1 MSATSRWVGNG
12 LRAYPTARPPRRLRR
27 SARAEV
33 EEQAAR
39 SARAVGLDDGDGVTI
54 PWPFIHWL
62 VARVVALAFLLGTAW
77 VVYDSASAERFQ
89 VQSVRTSGNVLLT
102 QSEVAEVA
110 AVTGANVFWVNR
122 QDVATRIAG
131 IPAVQRVEVE
141 PVFPDIVEVRLVE
154 RRPTARWASGGQVY
168 LVDREG
174 VVLMPSRADPSA
186 GTSPEDLLPVVV
198 QVDDTPIGP
207 GARVDVGAIVA
218 SQQLAERLQGSGM
231 QPLAFEWSQANGL
244 EVPTTDG
251 WRARFD
257 GASDLGPQVA
267 ALSAI
272 RDRLRQVGRT
282 ASLIDVRW
290 AERPYYR

>member
-1 MSATSRWVGNG
+1 MSTTGRWVDNG
-12 LRAYPTARPPRRLRR
+12 IRAYPIGRPPRRLRR

-62 VARVVALAFLLGTAW
+62 LARAVALSFLLGTAW

-89 VQSVRTSGNVLLT
+89 VQSVRVSGNVLLT
-102 QSEVAEVA
+102 QWEVAEVA

-122 QDVATRIAG
+122 QDVAARIAQ

-141 PVFPDIVEVRLVE
+141 PVFPDIVDVRLVE
-154 RRPTARWASGGQVY
+154 RRPTARWASGGQIY

-174 VVLMPSRADPSA
+174 VVLTPANPDPSA
-186 GTSPEDLLPVVV
+186 GTPPEGTLPVVS
-198 QVDDTPIGP
+198 QVDDTPVGP

-218 SQQLAERLQGSGM
+218 SQQLADRLQGAGV

-257 GASDLGPQVA
+257 GTSDLGPQVA
-267 ALSAI
+267 ALSAV
-272 RDRLRQVGRT
+272 RDHLRQVGRA